1 MNSLDPKA
9 RYQKGVNQGLDN
21 RFEGYQKMRI
31 FSGNAY
37 SRALSSEEVDV
48 LIKIWKK
55 ETLSP

>member
-9 RYQKGVNQGLDN
+9 RYQKGVNQELDN